1 MFISLQWLRE
11 FVPYTGTVQDLA
23 DRLTMQGLEVESILD
38 PFESIATIVVGH
50 VQECSR
56 HPESDHLSVCTV
68 NVGGD
73 VGQPEPLQIV
83 CGAPNVA
90 QGQNV
95 PVALMGTTMP
105 GGMEIKKAKLRGVV
119 SCGMICSG
127 RELGLSEEHSGIMVL
142 PAGFK
147 PGQLLTEA
155 LGLEREVIEVSITP
169 NRADCLSVLGIARE
183 AALGFGLTLT
193 MPQLNLVEDAAA
205 GDAAKVV
212 RVDIADGELCPVYR
226 ARVLTGATI
235 GPSPDWL
242 RYRLLAIGQRPISN
256 IVDVTNYILMELG
269 QPLHAFDKDLLKG
282 DVIRVAPAT
291 SDKEGGQAITTLDGQ
306 ERRLLG
312 SDLLIW
318 DAERPVALAGVM
330 GGANSSIS
338 EASTEV
344 VLECAIFRPGT
355 IRKTAR
361 RLALPS
367 EASYR
372 FERGVDQVGSLFALN
387 RAAQLMAGVSG
398 ARVLSGIACAEPKPW
413 ADRSHSFRIDRC
425 NALLGLDLTPEFCR
439 TTLTGLGCG
448 VDDSSEAGGPACW
461 RVSSPSH
468 RLDLE
473 REVDLFEECGRVYG
487 LDRIPA
493 VLPKI
498 SKSLD
503 SVQMSDT
510 EFGFLQ
516 GLKAWAVGAGLREA
530 INYSFVGT
538 EDLDRLNLPVESR
551 IRIANPLSE
560 DQNVLRLEIAP
571 GLLNN
576 VRHNLSQG
584 NASLRL
590 FEVAKAFVADAAS
603 DTSARENSRLGM
615 LVHGS
620 RHAQEWP
627 WEQGEADY
635 LDMKGLVENLLT
647 HYRLTNA
654 ATDAATG
661 ATTGAAFVLEP
672 GHPYLEPCVRVEV
685 GGTLIGRLGRVQPK
699 IADAYHARKDVWLAD
714 LDADLLRS
722 LARASTPRFRS
733 LPKFPPVRRDVTVIC
748 PATLKASEVEA
759 AIRDIRPRQLESL
772 ALVAVYTPVHTPD
785 ADGSSTPA
793 ERNLTF
799 RLTYRHA
806 ERTLVDKEVDK
817 EHGKVLAGLP
827 QKLPVRI

>member
-23 DRLTMQGLEVESILD
+23 DRLTMQGLEVEAILD
-38 PFESIATIVVGH
+38 PFASIAKIVVGH
-50 VQECSR
+50 VVDRAQ
-56 HPESDHLSVCTV
+56 HPEADKLSVCTV
-68 NVGGD
+68 DVGG
-73 VGQPEPLQIV
+73 PEALQIV

-90 QGQNV
+90 KGQNV

-119 SCGMICSG
+119 SCGMICSE
-127 RELGLSEEHSGIMVL
+127 RELGLSEEHAGIMVL
-142 PAGFK
+142 PAEFK
-147 PGQLLTEA
+147 PGQLLVDA
-155 LGLEREVIEVSITP
+155 LKLEREVIEVSITP

-183 AALGFGLTLT
+183 AALGFGLPLSL
-193 MPQLNLVEDAAA
+193 PKLNLVEDEGA
-205 GDAAKVV
+205 GDATKVV
-212 RVDIADGELCPVYR
+212 RIDIADGELCPVYR
-226 ARVLTGATI
+226 ARVLTGASI
-235 GPSPDWL
+235 GKSPDWM

-269 QPLHAFDKDLLKG
+269 QPLHAFDRTLLKG
-282 DVIRVAPAT
+282 DVIRVAPAK
-291 SDKEGGQAITTLDGQ
+291 DGQSITTLDGA
-306 ERRLLG
+306 ERKLLG

-338 EASTEV
+338 DASTEV
-344 VLECAIFRPGT
+344 LLECAIFRPGT

-387 RAAQLMAGVSG
+387 RAAQLMAEVSG
-398 ARVLSGIACAEPKPW
+398 ARVLKGIACAEPKPW
-413 ADRSHSFRIDRC
+413 ADRSHIFRIDRC
-425 NALLGLDLTPEFCR
+425 NALLGLNLTPEFCR

-448 VDDSSEAGGPACW
+448 VDFPNEGADPACW
-461 RVSSPSH
+461 QVSSPSH

-473 REVDLFEECGRVYG
+473 REVDLFEECGRVHG

-498 SKSLD
+498 SKALD
-503 SVQMSDT
+503 SVQLSDT

-530 INYSFVGT
+530 VNYSFVGT
-538 EDLDRLNLPVESR
+538 DDLDRLNLPVEGR
-551 IRIANPLSE
+551 IMIANPLSE

-590 FEVAKAFVADAAS
+590 FEVAKAFVADPAS
-603 DTSARENSRLGM
+603 DTSARENSRLGL
-615 LVHGS
+615 LVHGA
-620 RHAQEWP
+620 RHSQEWP

-635 LDMKGLVENLLT
+635 LDAKGLVENLLT
-647 HYRLTNA
+647 HYRLG
-654 ATDAATG
+654 G
-661 ATTGAAFVLEP
+661 ADYVLEP
-672 GHPYLEPCVRVEV
+672 GHAYLEPCVRVELP
-685 GGTLIGRLGRVQPK
+685 GKNGPTLIGRIGRVQPK
-699 IADAYHARKDVWLAD
+699 IADAYHARKDIWLAD

-722 LARASTPRFRS
+722 LARATKPVFKS

-748 PATLKASEVEA
+748 PATLKAAEVEA
-759 AIRDIRPRQLESL
+759 AIRELKPKLLESL
-772 ALVAVYTPVHTPD
+772 ALVAVYAPD
-785 ADGSSTPA
+785 NSP

-817 EHGKVLAGLP
+817 EHGKVLSGLP

>member
-1 MFISLQWLRE
+1 MYISLQWLRE
-11 FVPYTGTVQDLA
+11 FVPYQGTVQDLA
-23 DRLTMQGLEVESILD
+23 ERLTMQGLEVEAILD

-50 VQECSR
+50 VLDCAR
-56 HPESDHLSVCTV
+56 HPEAEKLSICTV
-68 NVGGD
+68 DVGGTS
-73 VGQPEPLQIV
+73 GQEGPLTIV

-90 QGQNV
+90 KGQKV
-95 PVALMGTTMP
+95 PVALIGATMP
-105 GGMEIKKAKLRGVV
+105 GGMEIKRAKLRGVE
-119 SCGMICSG
+119 SRGMICSE
-127 RELGLSEEHSGIMVL
+127 RELGLSEEHAGIMVL
-142 PAGFK
+142 PAGLR

-183 AALGFGLTLT
+183 VALGFGLTLS
-193 MPQLNLVEDAAA
+193 MPQLNLIEDARA
-205 GDAAKVV
+205 GDASTLV
-212 RVDIADGELCPVYR
+212 RIDINDGELCPVYR
-226 ARVLTGATI
+226 ARVLTGAAI

-269 QPLHAFDKDLLKG
+269 QPLHAFDRSLLKG
-282 DVIRVAPAT
+282 DVIRVAPAQPYLMDMP
-291 SDKEGGQAITTLDGQ
+291 SITTLDGA
-306 ERRLLG
+306 ERKLLG

-318 DAERPVALAGVM
+318 DAERAVALAGVM
-330 GGANSSIS
+330 GGADSSIS
-338 EASTEV
+338 DASTEV
-344 VLECAIFRPGT
+344 LLECAIFRPGT

-387 RAAQLMAGVSG
+387 RAAQLMAEVSG
-398 ARVLSGIACAEPKPW
+398 AKVMAGIAVSEPKPW
-413 ADRSHSFRIDRC
+413 AAREHMFRLDRC
-425 NALLGLDLTPEFCR
+425 NALLGLALTPEFCR
-439 TTLTGLGCG
+439 TTLLGLGCT
-448 VDDSSEAGGPACW
+448 VNDSDPASW
-461 RVSSPSH
+461 LVGSPPH

-473 REVDLFEECGRVYG
+473 REVDLFEECGRVHG

-498 SKSLD
+498 SKALD
-503 SVQMSDT
+503 SVQVSDT

-516 GLKAWAVGAGLREA
+516 ALKAWAVGAGLREA
-530 INYSFVGT
+530 VNYSFVGT
-538 EDLDRLNLPVESR
+538 DDLDRLNLPVEGR
-551 IRIANPLSE
+551 IHIANPLSE
-560 DQNVLRLEIAP
+560 DQNVLRTEIAP

-576 VRHNLSQG
+576 VRHNLAQG

-590 FEVAKAFVADAAS
+590 FEVAKAFHADASS
-603 DTSARENSRLGM
+603 DTSARENSRLGL
-615 LVHGS
+615 LVHGL

-635 LDMKGLVENLLT
+635 LDVKGLVENLLT
-647 HYRLTNA
+647 HYRLGVA
-654 ATDAATG
+654 DY
-661 ATTGAAFVLEP
+661 VLEL
-672 GHPYLEPCVRVEV
+672 GHAYLEPCVRVEV
-685 GGTLIGRLGRVQPK
+685 SGENGGKSGRTLIGRIGRVQPK
-699 IADAYHARKDVWLAD
+699 IADAYHARKDIWLAD
-714 LDADLLRS
+714 MDADLLRTLS
-722 LARASTPRFRS
+722 RALTPVFRS

-748 PATLKASEVEA
+748 PASLKTQEVEA
-759 AIRDIRPRQLESL
+759 AIREIRPKQLESL
-772 ALVAVYTPVHTPD
+772 ALVAVYAPD
-785 ADGSSTPA
+785 SNDSVAA

-817 EHGKVLAGLP
+817 EHGKVLSGLP

>member
-1 MFISLQWLRE
+1 MHVSLQWLRE
-11 FVPYTGTVQDLA
+11 FVPYTGTVKDLA
-23 DRLTMQGLEVESILD
+23 DRLTMQGLEVEGVFD
-38 PFESIATIVVGH
+38 PFESIAKIVVGH
-50 VQECSR
+50 VLER
-56 HPESDHLSVCTV
+56 APHPESDHLSVCQV
-68 NVGGD
+68 D
-73 VGQPEPLQIV
+73 VGQAAGQEGPLTIV

-90 QGQNV
+90 QGQKV
-95 PVALMGTTMP
+95 PVALIGTTMP
-105 GGMEIKKAKLRGVV
+105 GGMEIKRAKLRGVE
-119 SCGMICSG
+119 SRGMICSE
-127 RELGLSEEHSGIMVL
+127 RELGLSEEHAGIMVL
-142 PAGFK
+142 AAGLR

-183 AALGFGLTLT
+183 AALGFGLPLT
-193 MPQLNLVEDAAA
+193 MPKLNLVEDAAA
-205 GDAAKVV
+205 GEATKAV
-212 RVDIADGELCPVYR
+212 RIDIPDGELCPVYR
-226 ARVLTGATI
+226 ARVLTNVKI

-269 QPLHAFDKDLLKG
+269 QPLHAFDRSLLKG
-282 DVIRVAPAT
+282 EVIRVAPA
-291 SDKEGGQAITTLDGQ
+291 SDGQGITTLDGA
-306 ERRLLG
+306 ERKLLG

-344 VLECAIFRPGT
+344 LLECAIFRPGT

-372 FERGVDQVGSLFALN
+372 FERGVDQVGSLFALE
-387 RAAQLMAGVSG
+387 RAAQLMAEVSG
-398 ARVLSGIACAEPKPW
+398 ARVMTGIAVSEPKPW
-413 ADRSHSFRIDRC
+413 ASRSHSFRLDRC
-425 NALLGLDLTPEFCR
+425 NALLGLELTPEFCR

-448 VDDSSEAGGPACW
+448 VNDADPACW
-461 RVSSPSH
+461 QVSSPPH

-473 REVDLFEECGRVYG
+473 REVDLFEECGRVHG

-498 SKSLD
+498 SKALD

-510 EFGFLQ
+510 EFGFIQ

-538 EDLDRLNLPVESR
+538 DDLDRLNLPQDGR

-560 DQNVLRLEIAP
+560 DQDVLRTEIAP

-576 VRHNLSQG
+576 VRHNLAQG

-590 FEVAKAFVADAAS
+590 FEVAKAFVADPTS
-603 DTSARENSRLGM
+603 DTSAHENSRLGL
-615 LVHGS
+615 LVHGL
-620 RHAQEWP
+620 RHSQEWP

-635 LDMKGLVENLLT
+635 LDAKGLVENLLA
-647 HYRLTNA
+647 HYRL
-654 ATDAATG
+654 G
-661 ATTGAAFVLEP
+661 AGDYVLEP
-672 GHPYLEPCVRVEV
+672 GHPYLEPCVRVELPGKDGPV
-685 GGTLIGRLGRVQPK
+685 LIGRIGRVQPK

-714 LDADLLRS
+714 IDADLLRTLS
-722 LARASTPRFRS
+722 RALTPAFRS
-733 LPKFPPVRRDVTVIC
+733 LPKFPPVRRDVTIIC
-748 PATLKASEVEA
+748 PATLKASEIEA
-759 AIRDIRPRQLESL
+759 AIRELKPKQLESL
-772 ALVAVYTPVHTPD
+772 ALVAVYAPED
-785 ADGSSTPA
+785 NAA

-817 EHGKVLAGLP
+817 EHGKVLSGLP

>member
-23 DRLTMQGLEVESILD
+23 DRLTMQGLEVEGVFD
-38 PFESIATIVVGH
+38 PFEAIASIVVGH
-50 VQECSR
+50 VIERSQ
-56 HPESDHLSVCTV
+56 HPESDHLSVCSV
-68 NVGGD
+68 DVGG
-73 VGQPEPLQIV
+73 PELLQIV

-90 QGQNV
+90 KGHNV

-119 SCGMICSG
+119 SCGMICSE
-127 RELGLSEEHSGIMVL
+127 RELGLSEEHAGIMVL
-142 PAGFK
+142 PPEFK

-183 AALGFGLTLT
+183 AALGFGLPLT
-193 MPQLNLVEDAAA
+193 MPQLNLIEDAAS
-205 GDAAKVV
+205 GDANKVV
-212 RVDIADGELCPVYR
+212 RIDIADPELCPAYR

-235 GPSPDWL
+235 GKSPDWL

-269 QPLHAFDKDLLKG
+269 QPPHAFDRSLLKG
-282 DVIRVAPAT
+282 NVIRVAPAQ
-291 SDKEGGQAITTLDGQ
+291 DGQSITTAMTTLDGQ
-306 ERRLLG
+306 ERKLLG

-338 EASTEV
+338 DASTEV
-344 VLECAIFRPGT
+344 LLECAIFRPGT

-387 RAAQLMAGVSG
+387 RAAQLMAEVSG
-398 ARVLSGIACAEPKPW
+398 ARVLGGIAVSEPKPW
-413 ADRSHSFRIDRC
+413 AARRHDFRIARC
-425 NALLGLDLTPEFCR
+425 NALLGLALTPEFCR
-439 TTLTGLGCG
+439 TTLTGLGCE
-448 VDDSSEAGGPACW
+448 VDACNPANW
-461 RVSSPSH
+461 SVGSPPH

-498 SKSLD
+498 SKALD
-503 SVQMSDT
+503 SVQLSDT
-510 EFGFLQ
+510 EFGFIQ
-516 GLKAWAVGAGLREA
+516 ELKAWAVGAGLREA

-538 EDLDRLNLPVESR
+538 DDLDRLNLPAQGR
-551 IRIANPLSE
+551 IMIANPLSE
-560 DQNVLRLEIAP
+560 DQNCLRLEIAP

-590 FEVAKAFVADAAS
+590 FEVAKAFVSDPAS
-603 DTSARENSRLGM
+603 DTSARENSRLGL

-620 RHAQEWP
+620 RHSQEWP
-627 WEQGEADY
+627 WELGEADY
-635 LDMKGLVENLLT
+635 LDVKGLVENLLA
-647 HYRLTNA
+647 HYRLGEA
-654 ATDAATG
+654 EYY
-661 ATTGAAFVLEP
+661 VEP
-672 GHPYLEPCVRVEV
+672 GHPYLEPCVRVALRD
-685 GGTLIGRLGRVQPK
+685 GDTLIGRMGRVQPK
-699 IADAYHARKDVWLAD
+699 IADAYHARKDIWLAD

-722 LARASTPRFRS
+722 LSRATTPAFRS

-748 PATLKASEVEA
+748 PASLKSQDVEA
-759 AIRDIRPRQLESL
+759 AIRDIRPKQLESL
-772 ALVAVYTPVHTPD
+772 ALVAVYAPD
-785 ADGSSTPA
+785 DKTSDSKA

-817 EHGKVLAGLP
+817 EHGKVIAGLP

>member
-23 DRLTMQGLEVESILD
+23 DRLTMQGLEVEAILD
-38 PFESIATIVVGH
+38 PFASIAKIVVGH
-50 VQECSR
+50 VVDRAQ
-56 HPESDHLSVCTV
+56 HPEADKLSVCTV
-68 NVGGD
+68 DVGG
-73 VGQPEPLQIV
+73 PEALQIV

-90 QGQNV
+90 KGQNV

-119 SCGMICSG
+119 SCGMICSE
-127 RELGLSEEHSGIMVL
+127 RELGLSEEHAGIMVL
-142 PAGFK
+142 PAEFK
-147 PGQLLTEA
+147 PGQLLVDA
-155 LGLEREVIEVSITP
+155 LKLEREVIEVSITP

-183 AALGFGLTLT
+183 AALGFGLPLSL
-193 MPQLNLVEDAAA
+193 PKLNLVEDEGA
-205 GDAAKVV
+205 GDATKVV
-212 RVDIADGELCPVYR
+212 RIDIADGELCPVYR
-226 ARVLTGATI
+226 ARVLTGASI
-235 GPSPDWL
+235 GKSPDWM
-242 RYRLLAIGQRPISN
+242 RYRLLAIGQRPINN

-269 QPLHAFDKDLLKG
+269 QPLHSFDRTLLKG

-291 SDKEGGQAITTLDGQ
+291 PDQQGGQTITTLDGQ
-306 ERRLLG
+306 ERKLLG

-330 GGANSSIS
+330 GGANSSITD
-338 EASTEV
+338 ESTEV
-344 VLECAIFRPGT
+344 LLECAIFRPGT

-387 RAAQLMAGVSG
+387 RAAQLMAEVSG
-398 ARVLSGIACAEPKPW
+398 ARVLKGIACAEPKPW
-413 ADRSHSFRIDRC
+413 ADRSHIFRIDRC
-425 NALLGLDLTPEFCR
+425 NALLGLNLTPEFCR

-448 VDDSSEAGGPACW
+448 VDFPNEGADPACW
-461 RVSSPSH
+461 QVSSPSH

-473 REVDLFEECGRVYG
+473 REVDLFEECGRVHG

-498 SKSLD
+498 SKALD
-503 SVQMSDT
+503 SVQLSDT

-530 INYSFVGT
+530 VNYSFVGT
-538 EDLDRLNLPVESR
+538 DDLDRLNLPVEGR
-551 IRIANPLSE
+551 IMIANPLSE

-590 FEVAKAFVADAAS
+590 FEVAKAFVADPAS
-603 DTSARENSRLGM
+603 DTSARENSRLGL
-615 LVHGS
+615 LVHGA
-620 RHAQEWP
+620 RHSQEWP

-635 LDMKGLVENLLT
+635 LDAKGLVENLLT
-647 HYRLTNA
+647 HYRLG
-654 ATDAATG
+654 G
-661 ATTGAAFVLEP
+661 ADYVLEP
-672 GHPYLEPCVRVEV
+672 GHAYLEPCVRVELP
-685 GGTLIGRLGRVQPK
+685 GKNGPTLIGRIGRVQPK
-699 IADAYHARKDVWLAD
+699 IADAYHARKDIWLAD

-722 LARASTPRFRS
+722 LARATKPVFKS

-748 PATLKASEVEA
+748 PATLKAAEVEA
-759 AIRDIRPRQLESL
+759 AIRELKPKLLESL
-772 ALVAVYTPVHTPD
+772 ALVAVYAPD
-785 ADGSSTPA
+785 NSP

-817 EHGKVLAGLP
+817 EHGKVLSGLP

>member
-11 FVPYTGTVQDLA
+11 FVPYTGSVKDLA
-23 DRLTMQGLEVESILD
+23 DRLTMQGLEVEAILD
-38 PFESIATIVVGH
+38 PFESIAKIVVGH
-50 VQECSR
+50 VVDCAR
-56 HPESDHLSVCTV
+56 HPEAEKLSVCSV
-68 NVGGD
+68 D
-73 VGQPEPLQIV
+73 VGAAELLPIV

-90 QGQNV
+90 TGQKV
-95 PVALMGTTMP
+95 PVALLGTTMP

-119 SCGMICSG
+119 SCGMICSE
-127 RELGLSEEHSGIMVL
+127 RELGLSEEHAGIMVL
-142 PAGFK
+142 PAGLR

-183 AALGFGLTLT
+183 AALGFGLPLT
-193 MPQLNLVEDAAA
+193 MPALNLVEDAAA
-205 GDAAKVV
+205 GDAPVDVAGLV
-212 RVDIADGELCPVYR
+212 RIDIADPELCPVYR
-226 ARVLTGATI
+226 ARVLTGAKI
-235 GPSPDWL
+235 GKSPDWL

-269 QPLHAFDKDLLKG
+269 QPLHAFDRSLLKG
-282 DVIRVAPAT
+282 DVIRVAPAQPYLMDAP
-291 SDKEGGQAITTLDGQ
+291 SITTLDGQ
-306 ERRLLG
+306 ERKLLG

-338 EASTEV
+338 DASTEV
-344 VLECAIFRPGT
+344 LLECAIFRPGT

-372 FERGVDQVGSLFALN
+372 FERGVDQVGSLFALE
-387 RAAQLMAGVSG
+387 RAAQLMAEVSG
-398 ARVLSGIACAEPKPW
+398 AKVLTGIAMSEPKPW
-413 ADRSHSFRIDRC
+413 ADRSHIFRLERC
-425 NALLGLDLTPEFCR
+425 NALLGLTLTADFCR
-439 TTLTGLGCG
+439 TTLIGLGCG
-448 VDDSSEAGGPACW
+448 VDDTDPACW
-461 RVSSPSH
+461 QVSSPSH

-473 REVDLFEECGRVYG
+473 REVDLFEECGRVHG

-498 SKSLD
+498 SKSLE

-538 EDLDRLNLPVESR
+538 EDLDRLNLPASGR
-551 IRIANPLSE
+551 IQIANPLSE
-560 DQNVLRLEIAP
+560 DQNVLRTEIAP

-590 FEVAKAFVADAAS
+590 FEVAKAFVADTTS
-603 DTSARENSRLGM
+603 DTSARENSRLGL
-615 LVHGS
+615 LVHGA
-620 RHAQEWP
+620 RHSQEWP

-635 LDMKGLVENLLT
+635 LDVKGLVENLLT
-647 HYRLTNA
+647 HYRLASQKTVA
-654 ATDAATG
+654 AY
-661 ATTGAAFVLEP
+661 VLEP
-672 GHPYLEPCVRVEV
+672 GHPYLEPCVRVELP
-685 GGTLIGRLGRVQPK
+685 GTAGKDEPTLIGRIGRVQPK

-722 LARASTPRFRS
+722 LSRATTPVFRS

-748 PATLKASEVEA
+748 PATLKSQDVEA
-759 AIRDIRPRQLESL
+759 AIRDIRPKLLESL
-772 ALVAVYTPVHTPD
+772 ALVAVYAPD
-785 ADGSSTPA
+785 ANDSGTPT

-817 EHGKVLAGLP
+817 EHGKVLSGLP

>member
-11 FVPYTGTVQDLA
+11 FVPYTGAVQDLA
-23 DRLTMQGLEVESILD
+23 DRLTMQGLEVEAILD
-38 PFESIATIVVGH
+38 PFESIAGIVVGH
-50 VQECSR
+50 VVDCAK
-56 HPESDHLSVCTV
+56 HPEAEKLSVCSV
-68 NVGGD
+68 DVGGAELL
-73 VGQPEPLQIV
+73 PIV

-90 QGQNV
+90 KGQNV

-119 SCGMICSG
+119 SCGMICSE
-127 RELGLSEEHSGIMVL
+127 RELGLSEEHAGIMVL
-142 PAGFK
+142 PQAFR

-183 AALGFGLTLT
+183 AALGFGLPLA
-193 MPQLNLVEDAAA
+193 MPKLNLVEDAAA
-205 GDAAKVV
+205 GDATKAV
-212 RVDIADGELCPVYR
+212 RIDIKDGELCPVYR
-226 ARVLTGATI
+226 ARVLTGAKI
-235 GPSPDWL
+235 GQSPDWL

-269 QPLHAFDKDLLKG
+269 QPLHAFDRSLLKG
-282 DVIRVAPAT
+282 EVIRVAPAT
-291 SDKEGGQAITTLDGQ
+291 SDIEGGQTVTTLDGQ
-306 ERRLLG
+306 ERKLLG

-338 EASTEV
+338 DASTEV
-344 VLECAIFRPGT
+344 LLECAVFRPGT

-372 FERGVDQVGSLFALN
+372 FERGVDQVGSLFALE
-387 RAAQLMAGVSG
+387 RAAQLMAEVSG
-398 ARVLSGIACAEPKPW
+398 AKVLKGIAVSEPRPW
-413 ADRSHSFRIDRC
+413 ADRSHIFRIDRC
-425 NALLGLDLTPEFCR
+425 NALLGLTLSADFCR

-448 VDDSSEAGGPACW
+448 VDESDPACW
-461 RVSSPSH
+461 QVSSPSH

-473 REVDLFEECGRVYG
+473 REVDLFEECGRVHG

-498 SKSLD
+498 SKSLE

-516 GLKAWAVGAGLREA
+516 GLKAWAVGAGLRES

-538 EDLDRLNLPVESR
+538 EDLDRLNLPVEGR
-551 IRIANPLSE
+551 IMIANPLSE
-560 DQNVLRLEIAP
+560 DQNVLRSEIAP

-576 VRHNLSQG
+576 VRHNLAQG

-603 DTSARENSRLGM
+603 DTSARENSRLGL
-615 LVHGS
+615 LVHGA
-620 RHAQEWP
+620 RHSQEWP

-635 LDMKGLVENLLT
+635 LDVKGLVENLLT
-647 HYRLTNA
+647 HYRLTGQTTTA
-654 ATDAATG
+654 AY
-661 ATTGAAFVLEP
+661 VLEP
-672 GHPYLEPCVRVEV
+672 GHPYLEPCVRVELPGKPSDKD
-685 GGTLIGRLGRVQPK
+685 GGTLIGRIGRVQPK

-722 LARASTPRFRS
+722 LSRATTPVFRS

-748 PATLKASEVEA
+748 PATLKSQDVEA
-759 AIRDIRPRQLESL
+759 AIRDIRPKLLESL
-772 ALVAVYTPVHTPD
+772 ALVAVYAPEAKASDT
-785 ADGSSTPA
+785 TPA

-817 EHGKVLAGLP
+817 EHGKVLTGLP
-827 QKLPVRI
+827 EKLPVRI

>member
-11 FVPYTGTVQDLA
+11 FVPYTGTVKDLA
-23 DRLTMQGLEVESILD
+23 DRLTMQGLEVEAILD
-38 PFESIATIVVGH
+38 PFEAIAKIVVGH
-50 VQECSR
+50 VAERSA

-68 NVGGD
+68 D
-73 VGQPEPLQIV
+73 VGQPEMLQIV

-90 QGQNV
+90 KGQNV
-95 PVALMGTTMP
+95 PVAMIGTTMP
-105 GGMEIKKAKLRGVV
+105 GGMEIKRAKLRGVE
-119 SCGMICSG
+119 SRGMICSE
-127 RELGLSEEHSGIMVL
+127 RELGLSEEHAGIMVL
-142 PAGFK
+142 PSEFK

-183 AALGFGLTLT
+183 AALGFGLKLT

-205 GDAAKVV
+205 GDATKVV
-212 RVDIADGELCPVYR
+212 RIEISDGELCPVYR

-235 GPSPDWL
+235 GKSPDWL

-269 QPLHAFDKDLLKG
+269 QPLHAFDRSLLKG
-282 DVIRVAPAT
+282 DVIRVAPAQ
-291 SDKEGGQAITTLDGQ
+291 DGQTITTLDGQ
-306 ERRLLG
+306 ERKLLG

-330 GGANSSIS
+330 GGGNSSIS
-338 EASTEV
+338 DTSSEV

-372 FERGVDQVGSLFALN
+372 FERGVDQVGSLFALE
-387 RAAQLMAGVSG
+387 RAAQLMAEVSG
-398 ARVLSGIACAEPKPW
+398 AHVMTGIACAEPKPW
-413 ADRSHSFRIDRC
+413 ADRSHIFRIDRC

-448 VDDSSEAGGPACW
+448 VDASDPACW
-461 RVSSPSH
+461 QVSSPSH

-538 EDLDRLNLPVESR
+538 DDLDRLNLPVDGR
-551 IRIANPLSE
+551 IMIANPLSE

-590 FEVAKAFVADAAS
+590 FEVAKAFTADPTS

-620 RHAQEWP
+620 RHSQEWP

-635 LDMKGLVENLLT
+635 LDVKGLVENLLA
-647 HYRLTNA
+647 HYRLTGPKA
-654 ATDAATG
+654 AADY
-661 ATTGAAFVLEP
+661 VLEP
-672 GHPYLEPCVRVEV
+672 GHPYLEPCVRVELPGKDGPV
-685 GGTLIGRLGRVQPK
+685 LIGRIGRVQPK
-699 IADAYHARKDVWLAD
+699 IADAYHARKDIWLAD

-722 LARASTPRFRS
+722 LSRALTPVFRS

-748 PATLKASEVEA
+748 PATLKSQDVEA
-759 AIRDIRPRQLESL
+759 AIRELRPKQLESL
-772 ALVAVYTPVHTPD
+772 ALVAVYAPD
-785 ADGSSTPA
+785 APADSSAPA

>member
-1 MFISLQWLRE
+1 MLISLQWLRE
-11 FVPYTGTVQDLA
+11 FVPYTGSVQELA
-23 DRLTMQGLEVESILD
+23 DRLTMQGLEVEGVFD
-38 PFESIATIVVGH
+38 PFKEIAGIVVGH
-50 VQECSR
+50 VAER
-56 HPESDHLSVCTV
+56 APHPESDHLSVCSV
-68 NVGGD
+68 D
-73 VGQPEPLQIV
+73 VGAGELLQIV

-90 QGQNV
+90 KGQLV

-119 SCGMICSG
+119 STGMICSE
-127 RELGLSEEHSGIMVL
+127 RELGLSEDHAGIMVL
-142 PAGFK
+142 PASFR

-155 LGLEREVIEVSITP
+155 LGLEREVLEVSITP

-183 AALGFGLTLT
+183 TALGFGLPLT
-193 MPQLNLVEDAAA
+193 MPALNLMEDAAA
-205 GDAAKVV
+205 GDATKAV
-212 RVDIADGELCPVYR
+212 RIDIADGELCPVYR
-226 ARVLTGATI
+226 ARVLTGAKI
-235 GPSPDWL
+235 GPSPAWM

-269 QPLHAFDKDLLKG
+269 QPLHSFDRALLKG

-291 SDKEGGQAITTLDGQ
+291 PDTEGGQSITTLDGQ
-306 ERRLLG
+306 ERKLLG

-330 GGANSSIS
+330 GGANSSITD
-338 EASTEV
+338 ASTEV
-344 VLECAIFRPGT
+344 LLECAIFRPGT

-367 EASYR
+367 ESSYR
-372 FERGVDQVGSLFALN
+372 FERGVDQVGSLFALE
-387 RAAQLMAGVSG
+387 RATQLMAEVSG
-398 ARVLSGIACAEPKPW
+398 ARVMRGIAASEPKPW
-413 ADRSHSFRIDRC
+413 AAREHDFRIGRC
-425 NALLGLDLTPEFCR
+425 NALLGLELTPEFCR
-439 TTLTGLGCG
+439 STLTGLGCP
-448 VDDSSEAGGPACW
+448 VNDADPARW
-461 RVSSPSH
+461 RVGSPSY

-473 REVDLFEECGRVYG
+473 REVDLFEECGRVHG

-510 EFGFLQ
+510 EFGFIQ
-516 GLKAWAVGAGLREA
+516 ALKAWGVGSGLREA

-538 EDLDRLNLPVESR
+538 DDLDRLNLPVEGR

-560 DQNVLRLEIAP
+560 DQNVLRTEIAP

-590 FEVAKAFVADAAS
+590 FEIAKAFVEDAAS
-603 DTSARENSRLGM
+603 DTGARENSRLGM
-615 LVHGS
+615 LVHGA
-620 RHAQEWP
+620 RHSQEWP

-635 LDMKGLVENLLT
+635 LDVKGLVENLLA
-647 HYRLTNA
+647 HLRLGPGN
-654 ATDAATG
+654 
-661 ATTGAAFVLEP
+661 FVLEP
-672 GHPYLEPCVRVEV
+672 EHPYLSPCVRVEV
-685 GGTLIGRLGRVQPK
+685 ATKAGPKLVGRMGRVEPK
-699 IADAYHARKDVWLAD
+699 IADAYHARKEVWLAD
-714 LDADLLRS
+714 MDVDLLRALS
-722 LARASTPRFRS
+722 RATTPAFKS

-748 PATLKASEVEA
+748 PATLHAEAVEA
-759 AIRDIRPRQLESL
+759 AIREIKPKNLESL
-772 ALVAVYTPVHTPD
+772 ALVAVYAPED
-785 ADGSSTPA
+785 NAA

>member
-23 DRLTMQGLEVESILD
+23 HRLTMQGLEVEGVFD
-38 PFESIATIVVGH
+38 PFEPIAKIVVGH
-50 VQECSR
+50 VLERAQ
-56 HPESDHLSVCTV
+56 HPEADKLSVCTV
-68 NVGGD
+68 D
-73 VGQPEPLQIV
+73 VGQAEPLQIV

-90 QGQNV
+90 QGQKV
-95 PVALMGTTMP
+95 PVALIGTTMP

-119 SCGMICSG
+119 SCGMICSE
-127 RELGLSEEHSGIMVL
+127 RELGLSEEHAGIMVL
-142 PAGFK
+142 PSAFR

-155 LGLEREVIEVSITP
+155 LGLEREVMEVSITP

-183 AALGFGLTLT
+183 TALGFGLPLT
-193 MPQLNLVEDAAA
+193 MPALNLVEDASAD
-205 GDAAKVV
+205 DAAKLV
-212 RVDIADGELCPVYR
+212 RIEISDPELCPVYR
-226 ARVLTGATI
+226 ARVLTGAKI

-269 QPLHAFDKDLLKG
+269 QPLHAFDRSLLKG
-282 DVIRVAPAT
+282 DLIRVAPAQPYLIDAPT
-291 SDKEGGQAITTLDGQ
+291 ITTLDGT
-306 ERRLLG
+306 ERKLLG
-312 SDLLIW
+312 TDLLIW

-344 VLECAIFRPGT
+344 LLECAIFRPGT

-372 FERGVDQVGSLFALN
+372 FERGVDQVGSLFALE
-387 RAAQLMAGVSG
+387 RAAQLMAEVSG
-398 ARVLSGIACAEPKPW
+398 AKVLAGIAVSEPKPW
-413 ADRSHSFRIDRC
+413 ADRTHIFRLDRC
-425 NALLGLDLTPEFCR
+425 NALLGLTLTPEFCR

-448 VDDSSEAGGPACW
+448 VTETDPACW
-461 RVSSPSH
+461 SVSSPSH

-473 REVDLFEECGRVYG
+473 REVDLFEECGRVHG

-538 EDLDRLNLPVESR
+538 DDLDRLNLPVEGR
-551 IRIANPLSE
+551 IQIANPLSE
-560 DQNVLRLEIAP
+560 DQNVLRTEIAP

-576 VRHNLSQG
+576 VRHNLAQG

-590 FEVAKAFVADAAS
+590 FEVAKAFVSDASS

-615 LVHGS
+615 LVHGA
-620 RHAQEWP
+620 RHSQEWP

-635 LDMKGLVENLLT
+635 LDVKGLVENLLS
-647 HYRLTNA
+647 HYRLTNQ
-654 ATDAATG
+654 
-661 ATTGAAFVLEP
+661 TTGADYVLEP
-672 GHPYLEPCVRVEV
+672 GHPYLEPCVRVELSSQNVGQTGGKDDPTLV
-685 GGTLIGRLGRVQPK
+685 GGTLIGRIGRVQPK

-714 LDADLLRS
+714 LDADLLRTLS
-722 LARASTPRFRS
+722 RALTPVFRS

-748 PATLKASEVEA
+748 PATLKTQDVEA
-759 AIRDIRPRQLESL
+759 AIREIRPKLLESL
-772 ALVAVYTPVHTPD
+772 ALVAVYAPD
-785 ADGSSTPA
+785 ATNDAPA

-817 EHGKVLAGLP
+817 EHGKVLSGLP

>member
-23 DRLTMQGLEVESILD
+23 DRLTMQGLEVEAILD
-38 PFESIATIVVGH
+38 PFESIAGIVVGH
-50 VQECSR
+50 VIER
-56 HPESDHLSVCTV
+56 VAHPESDHLSVCTV
-68 NVGGD
+68 D
-73 VGQPEPLQIV
+73 VGAPEMLQIV

-90 QGQNV
+90 KGQNV

-105 GGMEIKKAKLRGVV
+105 GGMEIKRAKLRGVV
-119 SCGMICSG
+119 SCGMICSE
-127 RELGLSEEHSGIMVL
+127 RELGLSEEHAGIMVL
-142 PAGFK
+142 PPAFR

-183 AALGFGLTLT
+183 AALGFGLKLS
-193 MPQLNLVEDAAA
+193 MPKLNLVEDATV
-205 GDAAKVV
+205 GDATKAV
-212 RVDIADGELCPVYR
+212 RIEISDPELCPVYR
-226 ARVLTGATI
+226 ARVLTGARI
-235 GPSPDWL
+235 GKSPDWL

-269 QPLHAFDKDLLKG
+269 QPLHAFDRSLLKG
-282 DVIRVAPAT
+282 EVIRVAPA
-291 SDKEGGQAITTLDGQ
+291 SDGQRITTLDGA
-306 ERRLLG
+306 ERKLLG

-344 VLECAIFRPGT
+344 LLECAIFRPGT

-372 FERGVDQVGSLFALN
+372 FERGVDQAGSLFALE
-387 RAAQLMAGVSG
+387 RAAQLMAEVSG
-398 ARVLSGIACAEPKPW
+398 AKVLTGIAVSEPKPW
-413 ADRSHSFRIDRC
+413 ADRSHIFRLDRC
-425 NALLGLDLTPEFCR
+425 NALLGLTLTAEFCR
-439 TTLTGLGCG
+439 TTLTGLGCN
-448 VDDSSEAGGPACW
+448 VSEASDWASAACW

-473 REVDLFEECGRVYG
+473 REVDLFEECGRVHG

-538 EDLDRLNLPVESR
+538 DDLDRLNLPLEDR
-551 IRIANPLSE
+551 IQIANPLSE
-560 DQNVLRLEIAP
+560 DQNVLRTEIAP

-576 VRHNLSQG
+576 VRHNLAQG

-590 FEVAKAFVADAAS
+590 FEVAKAFAADASS
-603 DTSARENSRLGM
+603 DTSARENSRLGL

-620 RHAQEWP
+620 RHSQEWP

-635 LDMKGLVENLLT
+635 LDVKGLVENLLA
-647 HYRLTNA
+647 HYRLTKA
-654 ATDAATG
+654 AAADY
-661 ATTGAAFVLEP
+661 VLEP
-672 GHPYLEPCVRVEV
+672 GHAYLEPCVRVEA
-685 GGTLIGRLGRVQPK
+685 GGTLIGRIGRVQPK
-699 IADAYHARKDVWLAD
+699 IADAYHARKDIWLAD

-722 LARASTPRFRS
+722 LARATTPVFRS

-748 PATLKASEVEA
+748 PASLKSQDVEA
-759 AIRDIRPRQLESL
+759 AIRDIRPKQLESL
-772 ALVAVYTPVHTPD
+772 ALVAVYAPD
-785 ADGSSTPA
+785 ATNDAPA
-793 ERNLTF
+793 ERNPTF
-799 RLTYRHA
+799 RLTYRHN

>member
-23 DRLTMQGLEVESILD
+23 DRLTMQGLEVEAILD
-38 PFESIATIVVGH
+38 PFASIAKIVVGH
-50 VQECSR
+50 VVDRAQ
-56 HPESDHLSVCTV
+56 HPEADKLSVCTV
-68 NVGGD
+68 DVGG
-73 VGQPEPLQIV
+73 PEALQIV

-90 QGQNV
+90 KGQNV

-119 SCGMICSG
+119 SCGMICSE
-127 RELGLSEEHSGIMVL
+127 RELGLSEEHAGIMVL
-142 PAGFK
+142 PAEFK
-147 PGQLLTEA
+147 PGQLLVDA
-155 LGLEREVIEVSITP
+155 LKLEREVIEVSITP

-183 AALGFGLTLT
+183 AALGFGLPLS
-193 MPQLNLVEDAAA
+193 MPKLNLVEDEGA
-205 GDAAKVV
+205 GDATKVV
-212 RVDIADGELCPVYR
+212 RIDIADGELCPVYR
-226 ARVLTGATI
+226 ARVLTGASI
-235 GPSPDWL
+235 GKSPDWM

-269 QPLHAFDKDLLKG
+269 QPLHAFDRTLLKG
-282 DVIRVAPAT
+282 DVIRVAPAK
-291 SDKEGGQAITTLDGQ
+291 DGQSITTLDGA
-306 ERRLLG
+306 ERKLLG

-338 EASTEV
+338 DASTEV
-344 VLECAIFRPGT
+344 LLECAIFRPGT

-387 RAAQLMAGVSG
+387 RAAQLMAEVSG
-398 ARVLSGIACAEPKPW
+398 ARVLKGIACAEPKPW
-413 ADRSHSFRIDRC
+413 ADRSHIFRIDRC
-425 NALLGLDLTPEFCR
+425 NALLGLNLTPEFCR

-448 VDDSSEAGGPACW
+448 VDFPNEGADPACW
-461 RVSSPSH
+461 QVSSPSH

-473 REVDLFEECGRVYG
+473 REVDLFEECGRVHG

-498 SKSLD
+498 SKALD
-503 SVQMSDT
+503 SVQLSDT

-530 INYSFVGT
+530 VNYSFVGT
-538 EDLDRLNLPVESR
+538 DDLDRLNLPVEGR
-551 IRIANPLSE
+551 IMIANPLSE

-590 FEVAKAFVADAAS
+590 FEVAKAFVADPAS
-603 DTSARENSRLGM
+603 DTSARENSRLGL
-615 LVHGS
+615 LVHGA
-620 RHAQEWP
+620 RHSQEWP

-635 LDMKGLVENLLT
+635 LDAKGLVENLLT
-647 HYRLTNA
+647 HYRLGSA
-654 ATDAATG
+654 DY
-661 ATTGAAFVLEP
+661 VLEP
-672 GHPYLEPCVRVEV
+672 GHAYLEPCVRVELP
-685 GGTLIGRLGRVQPK
+685 GKNGPTLIGRIGRVQPK
-699 IADAYHARKDVWLAD
+699 IADAYHARKDIWLAD

-722 LARASTPRFRS
+722 LTRATKPVFKS

-759 AIRDIRPRQLESL
+759 AIRELKPKLLESL
-772 ALVAVYTPVHTPD
+772 ALVAVYAPE
-785 ADGSSTPA
+785 GSP

-817 EHGKVLAGLP
+817 EHGKVLGGLP